1 MIKLLFLLF
10 NIVFFL
16 YSCTSVQDAFTLQ
29 KKNNS
34 DEFLVEKK
42 NPLTMPP
49 KFGDL
54 PEPATK
60 NSVEF
65 ENKESGVSEVEKLI
79 TKDDSFT
86 KGDQN
91 NKSSIEKSILEKIQ

>member
-1 MIKLLFLLF
+1 MKNL
-10 NIVFFL
+10 FFL
-16 YSCTSVQDAFTLQ
+16 IVLFSFLSGCQSTKDALTLK